1 MSISIYKIEEY
12 EHTHE
17 NQQFRELCNILK
29 ARFGKTSEHNVLLA
43 NINFNG
49 IPLDA
54 LLIKRDAIIVLE
66 FKNYGG
72 KVIAAENGD
81 WTLSDGTVVKGGM
94 NKNPYQQVRNNKF
107 ATIENFNTWFPHPDV
122 NLYHTSGIV
131 IFNQDVEIDDSH
143 ISSKV
148 KTWFHITDMKHI
160 GDLLE
165 DITSPKINFGNEDLD
180 KLPGIFNCSDKLIET
195 TLSKSTAVV
204 STHKVSQKANVQ
216 SNNITRSANYPVDL
230 FDRVE
235 NALRTSDFNILYK
248 FDKPEK
254 KARFQEGTLN
264 LGPLA
269 KNYAERKFNGRIY
282 EHQYLAVEEIKSGH
296 NVCIATSTS
305 SGKTAIFHL
314 GTLEILQKEKDAR
327 ILAIYPM
334 KALGSQQD
342 DEWSSI
348 SADIRCGRIDGTVD
362 RNERIRIMKECQIV
376 SMTPDTVHTFLL
388 GKLKD
393 NTCFKAITSFL
404 KNLRLVIV
412 DEIHL
417 YKGML
422 GSNSAYMFR
431 RLNSCISLL
440 GSKVPQYITASATIA
455 DPEEHSKKITGI
467 SDDFVLVG
475 PDKDSSFS
483 AETEVLLV
491 DNQGKIPALLK
502 EISTNDSH
510 SITFFDSRKNVSN
523 VAMEVINNQD
533 LQTAG
538 FYPFKANMEAQDYYD
553 ILKAL
558 RNGEFK
564 GVISTS
570 SLEVGIDVRDLDVAV
585 LYGVPNSSTSF
596 YQRMGRVGRRQ
607 GRKAV
612 VIIINDEHSISSQV
626 VFRDP
631 SKLFS
636 LPLEEPALYLDNKNL
651 IDIQTLHFVGTGNEY
666 QSVGGN
672 RNNYGT
678 IEDFFSP
685 SFNKQAIGIIDN
697 QIPTKDYDK
706 KECEGG
712 DYPEIVF
719 TVRSFSPQ
727 FNTIDENGEPKG
739 QLTMQNIMR
748 EAFPDGVYDYL
759 NHQYRVVRVEKPN
772 RNITLRL
779 IHEKNIK
786 FVRTEP
792 KQHIIVIPQ
801 RNSSVYSHV
810 QYGKVDVVNIE
821 LRERTAINGYK
832 EVKYLTNGVPVSKE
846 IKYPHAPHYHLNE
859 FDYNFGTTGTLL
871 FSPLLMGKSVQN
883 SLISTLLYNCF
894 LNNFAFERAD
904 IEHRQGKTPFD
915 MENIKCG
922 SKFITIYDKNEGG
935 LNIAQ
940 RLMDR
945 DVLIG
950 GFKLMLDI
958 CNNNQEVDVIGAK
971 LNDDSRKAISEIY
984 EELKIHDAKTI
995 QKNLGEHYGIAR
1007 DSRALYLNEDNEQ
1020 VEVNIDYVN
1029 LDDSTYYYDFRLAD
1043 GRVIEDIPEEKLS
1056 PIPGVSHKGLYIRHR
1071 VIDTGDLW

>member
-1 MSISIYKIEEY
+1 MSISIYKIEDY
-12 EHTHE
+12 ENTHE
-17 NQQFRELCNILK
+17 NQQFRELCIILK
-29 ARFGKTSEHNVLLA
+29 NRFEKTSEHNVLLA

-54 LLIKRDAIIVLE
+54 LLVKRDAIIVLE

-72 KVIAAENGD
+72 KVQATENGD
-81 WTLSDGTVVKGGM
+81 WSLSDGTVVKGGM

-107 ATIENFNTWFPHPDV
+107 ATIENFNTWFPHPYV

-131 IFNQDVEIDDSH
+131 IFNQDAEIDDSH

-165 DITSPKINFGNEDLD
+165 DITSPKINFSNEDLD
-180 KLPGIFNCSDKLIET
+180 KLPEIFNCSDKLIET
-195 TLSKSTAVV
+195 TISAPTTVACTPNAAHTVNAQSK
-204 STHKVSQKANVQ
+204 
-216 SNNITRSANYPVDL
+216 ITRPANYTADL
-230 FDRVE
+230 FGKVE
-235 NALRTSDFNILYK
+235 NALKTSNFNILYK
-248 FDKPEK
+248 LVKPEK
-254 KARFQEGTLN
+254 KARFQEGALN
-264 LGPLA
+264 FDSLA
-269 KNYAERKFNGRIY
+269 KDYTERKFHGRIY

-314 GTLEILQKEKDAR
+314 GALEIFQKDKDAK

-342 DEWSSI
+342 DEWSRI
-348 SADIRCGRIDGTVD
+348 SPDIKCGRIDGTVD

-393 NTCFKAITSFL
+393 NTCFGAITSFL
-404 KNLRLVIV
+404 KKLRLVII

-475 PDKDSSFS
+475 PDNDSSYS

-491 DNQGKIPALLK
+491 NNQGDIPTLLEK
-502 EISTNDSH
+502 ISTKDSH
-510 SITFFDSRKNVSN
+510 SITFFDSRKSVSN
-523 VAMEVINNQD
+523 VAMQVINNQD

-538 FYPFKANMEAQDYYD
+538 FYPFKANMEAQDYNN
-553 ILKAL
+553 ILQAL

-570 SLEVGIDVRDLDVAV
+570 SLEVGIDVKDLDVAV

-612 VIIINDEHSISSQV
+612 VVIINDEHSISSQV

-636 LPLEEPALYLDNKNL
+636 LPLEEPALYLDNRNL
-651 IDIQTLHFVGTGNEY
+651 IDIQTLHFAGSGKEY

-678 IEDFFSP
+678 IEKFFSP
-685 SFNKQAIGIIDN
+685 RFNKQAIGIIDN
-697 QIPTKDYDK
+697 QIPSRDYGN
-706 KECEGG
+706 KEIEGG

-727 FNTIDENGEPKG
+727 FNTIDENGDPKG

-759 NHQYRVVRVEKPN
+759 NHQYRVMRVDKSN
-772 RNITLRL
+772 RSIKLSL
-779 IHEKNIK
+779 IHENGLRYI
-786 FVRTEP
+786 RTEP
-792 KQHIIVIPQ
+792 KQHIIVFPQ
-801 RNSSVYSHV
+801 RNSSVYTHI

-821 LRERTAINGYK
+821 LRERTTINGYK
-832 EVKYLTNGVPVSKE
+832 ELRYLTNGKIIKNEIEYSKL
-846 IKYPHAPHYHLNE
+846 HYHSNE
-859 FDYNFGTTGTLL
+859 FVYNFGTTGTLL
-871 FSPLLMGKSVQN
+871 FSPLFMEESVQN

-904 IEHRQGKTPFD
+904 IEHRQDKTPFD
-915 MENIKCG
+915 MENIECG

-940 RLMDR
+940 KLMDR

-958 CNNNQEVDVIGAK
+958 CNNNQEIDVIGAT
-971 LNDDSRKAISEIY
+971 LNKDSRKAISEIY
-984 EELKIHDAKTI
+984 EELKNHDAETI
-995 QKNLGEHYGIAR
+995 QKNLGEHYGIANG
-1007 DSRALYLNEDNEQ
+1007 SKAMYMNEDNKQ
-1020 VEVNIDYVN
+1020 VEVIVDYVT
-1029 LDDSTYYYDFRLAD
+1029 LEDSTYYYDFKLAD
-1043 GRVIEDIPEEKLS
+1043 GRVIQDIPEDKLS
-1056 PIPGVSHKGLYIRHR
+1056 PIPGISHKGLYKMHR
-1071 VIDTGDLW
+1071 VTDTGDLW